1 MFACM
6 KKYLFA
12 LVALSLLF
20 ACTPENNNNGG
31 GGQNN
36 QDELTVTGE
45 ALEIADHSATL
56 TGYANLPFELGDAE
70 VGIIYDKDQSFGD
83 A

>member
-1 MFACM
+1 M

-12 LVALSLLF
+12 LAALSLLM

-45 ALEIADHSATL
+45 ALDVTDYTATL

-70 VGIIYDKDQSFGD
+70 VGIMI
-83 A
+83 